1 MYKIMLETLVLDKIP
16 GKENICVKPKHKMY
30 DHQID
35 GVRFLF
41 KKWKNKSQIK
51 PSDYCVLSFPPEQ
64 GKSVTVLLFLYAV
77 RTHLCYPILIL
88 CKDNEEVLK
97 WMINLK
103 KWTGYR
109 EDDIAIDPN
118 KALINKQI
126 FIKKYSDV
134 SKLGPFFR
142 RTWSIAIIKTDEF
155 VSLPLFHHVEFT
167 IWLTSSDLTKNVSL
181 LKSMHNWIMP
191 KVEFEMHTE
200 IVPKWKNEILKHSM
214 LETFVLIRT
223 ATSLNCQDKV
233 SSPSTERK
241 RLKNKDATG
250 LKVKRTKKTTD
261 GNSRGVTHDKMDV
274 ETFIRNE
281 KPVRSLRKEIDEEYD
296 FDIEDG
302 NVINRVEVLK
312 NNVVHGEIMESTLYE
327 SLKGTNNGIESG
339 YPAQEINKNATDCDT
354 NKKIDE
360 EVPNRIVDIG
370 NSCNILKENSEMST
384 ESNISDIKNDEL
396 INDFEAATNDV
407 IKETFNIAT
416 ESDTIDKIQDVFKI
430 PEERGKSEEV
440 TEQSHDILQEN
451 CEISESNTS
460 DIKHDKSSELEAKI
474 VEADV
479 ACTKNKP
486 FTYDSDLDTKFNEM
500 QEKAMKKF
508 KGSFLDSIF

>member
-1 MYKIMLETLVLDKIP
+1 MNKIMLETLILDKIP
-16 GKENICVKPKHKMY
+16 GKENICVKPMQQMY

-51 PSDYCVLSFPPEQ
+51 PYCVLSFPPEQ

-77 RTHLCYPILIL
+77 RTHLSYPILIL
-88 CKDNEEVLK
+88 CKDDEEVLK
-97 WMINLK
+97 WMLNFK

-118 KALINKQI
+118 KALINKLI

-134 SKLGPFFR
+134 SKLGPFLR
-142 RTWSIAIIKTDEF
+142 RSWSIVVIKTDNC
-155 VSLPLFHHVEFT
+155 VSLPLFHYVEFT

-200 IVPKWKNEILKHSM
+200 ILPKWKNEILKHSM
-214 LETFVLIRT
+214 LESFVLIRT
-223 ATSLNCQDKV
+223 PTSLNCQDNV
-233 SSPSTERK
+233 SSLVSATERK

-250 LKVKRTKKTTD
+250 HKIKRTKNATND
-261 GNSRGVTHDKMDV
+261 NVTHEKMDV

-281 KPVRSLRKEIDEEYD
+281 KPLRSQLEEID
-296 FDIEDG
+296 FDIEDNT
-302 NVINRVEVLK
+302 NVTNRVEVLQ
-312 NNVVHGEIMESTLYE
+312 NNVMHAEIMESALHE
-327 SLKGTNNGIESG
+327 SLRGTIDVNESG
-339 YPAQEINKNATDCDT
+339 HPDDEIHKNATDCDQ
-354 NKKIDE
+354 NSNCE
-360 EVPNRIVDIG
+360 VDIEY
-370 NSCNILKENSEMST
+370 SRDILKANSEMST

-396 INDFEAATNDV
+396 INDLVAATNDP
-407 IKETFNIAT
+407 IKESTKNTT
-416 ESDTIDKIQDVFKI
+416 ECEAMEKNQDVFI
-430 PEERGKSEEV
+430 VPDERGKSEAV
-440 TEQSHDILQEN
+440 NDILQEN

-460 DIKHDKSSELEAKI
+460 DVKHEKSSELEAN
-474 VEADV
+474 V
-479 ACTKNKP
+479 ACTKNKS
-486 FTYDSDLDTKFNEM
+486 FTYDSDLDTKLNEM